1 MYSGSVELSIF
12 LQEDQEVIL
21 EILTDPSVAKTYMLP
36 EFRQK
41 EDALPL
47 FLRLMALSQQ
57 EDRYVRCIRLKGRA
71 IGFLNDVE
79 IRNGKI
85 ELGYVIHPAYQSQ
98 GHMTQ
103 ALGLAIRE
111 LHENSFSEVICG
123 AFEEN
128 PASLRVMAKSGMQ
141 KSDYTDTVEYRGR
154 THRCLY
160 YTAIKENCD
169 A

>member
-1 MYSGSVELSIF
+1 MLSNTLELGIF
-12 LQEDQEVIL
+12 RPEDEPVIL
-21 EILTDPSVAKTYMLP
+21 EILTDPTVAQTYMLP

-41 EDALPL
+41 EEAIPL
-47 FLRLMALSQQ
+47 VLRLMALSQQ

-85 ELGYVIHPAYQSQ
+85 ELGYVIHPAYQGQ

-111 LHENSFSEVICG
+111 LHENGFWEVICG

-160 YTAIKENCD
+160 YTAIKENYD